1 MQIEEMLKRT
11 VECIRAAVE
20 SDEIIGKPIV
30 TSDGNVVLPVSK
42 LSYGFVAG
50 GGEYGDTSEGRLP
63 YAGASGGGV
72 TVTPLGFFVC
82 GREKKFVSLDG
93 NDSDDKWSDLVRT
106 LLKTFK
112 KEE

>member
-1 MQIEEMLKRT
+1 MQLEEMLRRT

-30 TSDGNVVLPVSK
+30 TGDGSIVLPVSK

-50 GGEYGDTSEGRLP
+50 GGEYGDASEGRLP

-82 GREKKFVSLDG
+82 GREKRFITLDG
-93 NDSDDKWSDLVRT
+93 NASESKWIELART
-106 LLKTFK
+106 ILKTFK
-112 KEE
+112 KED